1 MSTAAAANADAPAGA
16 APPARVAVIG
26 SGPLAAEVARNLGLA
41 GIPVAIHRPEDFW
54 VTLRLAE
61 LQDCYSAVAAGGDR
75 NARRQLNRLSQVAGV
90 DFVNLS
96 LGTAGITVE
105 SFPFGSDADCA
116 CLECAAPMRGVDTG
130 MQAPDP
136 IAASVAGAL
145 GAAAALHCTGHGA
158 RRLHVPAL
166 DEPGTAAPLERRR
179 DCPACASAWRT
190 PRVIRT
196 RNRWSARESVM
207 PDTTQLAAQTV
218 RLSDALVTRCECA
231 ACGPVAGPAGMVDR
245 PAADVAAEAPSCPEC
260 GSASLQIETRD
271 EFTLGELMTRFAG
284 GPIPAKFALADIG
297 GATVCFD
304 LEAVLPRDAG
314 SPAGLR

>member
-1 MSTAAAANADAPAGA
+1 MSKAAATADTPAGA
-16 APPARVAVIG
+16 VPPARVAVIG
-26 SGPLAAEVARNLGLA
+26 SGPLAAEVVRNLGLA

-75 NARRQLNRLSQVAGV
+75 NARRKLNRLSQVAGV

-96 LGTAGITVE
+96 LGAAGITVE
-105 SFPFGSDADCA
+105 SFPFGSDANCA
-116 CLECAAPMRGVDTG
+116 CLECAPALSGADSDVL
-130 MQAPDP
+130 ASDP

-166 DEPGTAAPLERRR
+166 DEPSTSAPLERRS
-179 DCPACASAWRT
+179 DCVACASAWRT

-207 PDTTQLAAQTV
+207 PETTQLAAQTV

-231 ACGPVAGPAGMVDR
+231 ACGPVAGLTGIVAR
-245 PAADVAAEAPSCPEC
+245 PAAGYAAEAPACPMC
-260 GSASLQIETRD
+260 GSTSLLIETRD
-271 EFTLGELMTRFAG
+271 EFTLGELMARFAG

-304 LEAVLPRDAG
+304 LEAGLPRDAG
-314 SPAGLR
+314 SPSGLR

>member
-1 MSTAAAANADAPAGA
+1 MSKAAATADPPAGA
-16 APPARVAVIG
+16 VPPARVAVIG
-26 SGPLAAEVARNLGLA
+26 AGPLAAEVARNLGLA

-54 VTLRLAE
+54 MTLRLAE
-61 LQDCYSAVAAGGDR
+61 LQDCYSAVAAGVDR
-75 NARRQLNRLSQVAGV
+75 DARRQLNRLSQVAGV

-96 LGTAGITVE
+96 LGAAGITVE
-105 SFPFGSDADCA
+105 SFPFGSAADCA
-116 CLECAAPMRGVDTG
+116 CLECAPAMPGVDTD
-130 MQAPDP
+130 MLASDP

-145 GAAAALHCTGHGA
+145 AAAAALHCTGHGA

-166 DEPGTAAPLERRR
+166 DEPGNSAPLERRS
-179 DCPACASAWRT
+179 DCPACAPAWRA

-231 ACGPVAGPAGMVDR
+231 ACGPVAGLADAIDR
-245 PAADVAAEAPSCPEC
+245 RATDFAAESPTCPSC
-260 GSASLQIETRD
+260 GSTSLQIETRD
-271 EFTLGELMTRFAG
+271 EFTLGELMARFAG

-304 LEAVLPRDAG
+304 LEAGLPRDAG
-314 SPAGLR
+314 NPPGLR

>member
-1 MSTAAAANADAPAGA
+1 MSKAAATADPPAGA

-26 SGPLAAEVARNLGLA
+26 SGPLAAEVVRNLGLA

-96 LGTAGITVE
+96 LGAAGIMVE

-116 CLECAAPMRGVDTG
+116 CLECAPPLSGMDTD
-130 MQAPDP
+130 MLASDP

-166 DEPGTAAPLERRR
+166 DEPSTSAPLDRRS
-179 DCPACASAWRT
+179 DCLACASAWRT
-190 PRVIRT
+190 PRVVRT

-231 ACGPVAGPAGMVDR
+231 ACGPVAGLTGMVDR
-245 PAADVAAEAPSCPEC
+245 PATEFAAEAPACPMC
-260 GSASLQIETRD
+260 GSTSLLIEIRD
-271 EFTLGELMTRFAG
+271 EFTLGELMARFAG

-304 LEAVLPRDAG
+304 LEAGVPRDAG
-314 SPAGLR
+314 SPSGLR

>member
-1 MSTAAAANADAPAGA
+1 MSKAAATADPPAGA

-26 SGPLAAEVARNLGLA
+26 SGPLAAEVVRNLGLA

-96 LGTAGITVE
+96 LGAAGIMVE

-116 CLECAAPMRGVDTG
+116 CLECAPPLSGMDTD
-130 MQAPDP
+130 MLASDP

-166 DEPGTAAPLERRR
+166 DEPSTSAPLDRRS
-179 DCPACASAWRT
+179 DCLACASAWRT
-190 PRVIRT
+190 PRVVRT

-231 ACGPVAGPAGMVDR
+231 ACGPVAGLTDMVDR
-245 PAADVAAEAPSCPEC
+245 PATEVAAEAPACPMC
-260 GSASLQIETRD
+260 GSTSLLIEIRD
-271 EFTLGELMTRFAG
+271 EFTLGELMARFAG

-304 LEAVLPRDAG
+304 LEAGVPRDAG
-314 SPAGLR
+314 SPSGLR